1 MTDRADEL
9 LLIASQIGQGIVPPV
24 QHSECYTSG
33 AFDLLLVNAYGPKA
47 FQLLTTLCERYPAVA
62 PQQGSLAGYFQLL
75 TQLARQSQTS
85 ELPPGLADLIAR
97 HPDLS
102 AELREWYRLGA

>member
-9 LLIASQIGQGIVPPV
+9 LRIAGRIGEGLVPSF
-24 QHSECYTSG
+24 QHNECYTSG
-33 AFDLLLVNAYGPKA
+33 AFDLLLVNAHGMEA
-47 FQLLTTLCERYPAVA
+47 FQLLTTLCGRYAAVA
-62 PQQGSLAGYFQLL
+62 HQQGALAGYFQLL
-75 TQLARQSQTS
+75 AQLARQSRTT
-85 ELPPGLADLIAR
+85 EMPLGLADVMAR